1 MPRRM
6 DKQKFEHI
14 LATHGSSPDRWPD
27 ADRAAALQFCATAPQ
42 AAAMLREARALD
54 TLISALPDIGP
65 SPELSA
71 RITAAAF
78 AQSRTA
84 ELSLQDGQ
92 LSIAADYRRR
102 MRRLREGLWPF
113 GPLWRPAAGLA
124 LPALFGLLLGL
135 YQPQQILTPGSAP
148 GAGARP
154 AAITLTSAAAS
165 TSATASDGNRVQA
178 PTYDLTELA
187 FASLDPLESFVMTD
201 AGFLPASATP
211 PQTQHIVQ
219 QPVQHNATNATVD
232 APVATANDTVSDR
245 TTKLPEPQQ
254 RSATLPADP
263 AAGPA
268 PNSPPDRAISPPAT
282 PAIPALPQ
290 PGHRGTP
297 GSALGF
303 SPSPS
308 GGQGGWR

>member
-1 MPRRM
+1 M
-6 DKQKFEHI
+6 DKQTFEHI
-14 LATHGSSPDRWPD
+14 LAAHGSWPDRWPD
-27 ADRAAALQFCATAPQ
+27 TDRAAALQFCAADPQ

-54 TLISALPDIGP
+54 SLINALPDIDP

-71 RITAAAF
+71 RIAAA
-78 AQSRTA
+78 ALTQKPHVHIDARWPGDRTA
-84 ELSLQDGQ
+84 RAGGYL
-92 LSIAADYRRR
+92 RRL
-102 MRRLREGLWPF
+102 RRLREGLWPF

-135 YQPQQILTPGSAP
+135 YQPQQILTPGSGP
-148 GAGARP
+148 GSGP
-154 AAITLTSAAAS
+154 AAITLTRV
-165 TSATASDGNRVQA
+165 ATQDSDRVQA

-201 AGFLPASATP
+201 AGFLPASATQ
-211 PQTQHIVQ
+211 PQMQQIMQ

-232 APVATANDTVSDR
+232 APVATVNDTVDDSM
-245 TTKLPEPQQ
+245 TQPPEPQQ
-254 RSATLPADP
+254 RSATLPAGAAADP
-263 AAGPA
+263 ALNPA
-268 PNSPPDRAISPPAT
+268 PDRAISPPAAPT
-282 PAIPALPQ
+282 IPTFRQ
-290 PGHRGTP
+290 PGHRGAP